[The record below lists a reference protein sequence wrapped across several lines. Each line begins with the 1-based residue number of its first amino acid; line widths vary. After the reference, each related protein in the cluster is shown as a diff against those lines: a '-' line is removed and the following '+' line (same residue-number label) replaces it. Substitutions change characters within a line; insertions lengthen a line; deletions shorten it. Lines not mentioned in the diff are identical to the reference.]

1 MAFSGTKQKQHTL
14 HFVSKCFSARK
25 HTNFERAVIVSI
37 YSHNQ
42 GTVAAL
48 PPTED
53 AAPEAQSNVLGVIEL
68 NSIFTHHFGTNNAL
82 SKMHDL

>member
-1 MAFSGTKQKQHTL
+1 M
-14 HFVSKCFSARK
+14 
-25 HTNFERAVIVSI
+25 SI

-68 NSIFTHHFGTNNAL
+68 YSIVTHNFGTDNVL